1 MNIFHE
7 IKSMIS
13 VRQVAESYGLKVN
26 RNGMACCPF
35 HNDKH
40 PSMKIDSSHYYCF
53 GCGTHGDAI
62 GYVAEMFS
70 LSQYD
75 AAYKIIQDFKL
86 PIETEHKI
94 SDDEKN
100 SYRKLVEQKQYAETV
115 KKRFERWADETID
128 QLKESKHLIEEAKDL
143 IFTKEPG
150 TAVISNGFAYM
161 LHQQE
166 KIEYWLDILCM
177 GDEADKRQLFLMDG
191 KEVKRIAANIK
202 RAGDEIL
209 GRNRKR
215 VG

>member
-1 MNIFHE
+1 MNIFNE
-7 IKSMIS
+7 TKSMIS

-40 PSMKIDSSHYYCF
+40 PSMKTDASHYYCF
-53 GCGTHGDAI
+53 GCGAHGDAI

-75 AAYKIIQDFKL
+75 AACKIIQDFNL
-86 PIETEHKI
+86 PIETKHKI

-100 SYRKLVEQKQYAETV
+100 SYQKLVEQKKYAETV

-128 QLKESKHLIEEAKDL
+128 QLKECKQLIEEAKDL

-177 GDEADKRQLFLMDG
+177 GDEAEKRQLFLMDG
-191 KEVKRIAANIK
+191 KEVRRIAANIK

-209 GRNRKR
+209 GRNRKYA
-215 VG
+215 G

>member
-53 GCGTHGDAI
+53 GCGAHGDAV

-75 AAYKIIQDFKL
+75 AACKIIQDFNL
-86 PIETEHKI
+86 PIEMECKI
-94 SDDEKN
+94 SEDDKN
-100 SYRKLVEQKQYAETV
+100 AFRNLMEQKRYAEIV
-115 KKRFERWADETID
+115 KKKFERWADETID
-128 QLKESKHLIEEAKDL
+128 QLKECKQLIEEAKDL

-177 GDEADKRQLFLMDG
+177 GDESKKRQLFLMDG
-191 KEVKRIAANIK
+191 KEVRRIAANIK
-202 RAGDEIL
+202 RAGDAIL
-209 GRNRKR
+209 GRNRKCA
-215 VG
+215 G

>member
-7 IKSMIS
+7 TKSMIS

-40 PSMKIDSSHYYCF
+40 PSMKTDASHYYCF
-53 GCGTHGDAI
+53 GCGAHGDAI

-75 AAYKIIQDFKL
+75 AACKIIQDFNL
-86 PIETEHKI
+86 PIETKHKI

-100 SYRKLVEQKQYAETV
+100 SYQKLVEQKKYAETV

-128 QLKESKHLIEEAKDL
+128 QLKECKQLIEEAKDL

-177 GDEADKRQLFLMDG
+177 GDEAEKRQLFLMDG
-191 KEVKRIAANIK
+191 KEVRRIAANIK
-202 RAGDEIL
+202 RAGDEIP
-209 GRNRKR
+209 GRNRKYA
-215 VG
+215 G

>member
-1 MNIFHE
+1 
-7 IKSMIS
+7 MIS

-40 PSMKIDSSHYYCF
+40 PSMKTDASHYYCF
-53 GCGTHGDAI
+53 GCGAHGDAI

-75 AAYKIIQDFKL
+75 AACKIIQDFNL
-86 PIETEHKI
+86 PIETKHKI

-100 SYRKLVEQKQYAETV
+100 SYQKLVEQKKYAETV

-128 QLKESKHLIEEAKDL
+128 QLKECKQLIEEAKDL

-177 GDEADKRQLFLMDG
+177 GDEAEKRQLFLMDG
-191 KEVKRIAANIK
+191 KEVRRIAANIK

-209 GRNRKR
+209 GRNRKYA
-215 VG
+215 G

>member
-1 MNIFHE
+1 
-7 IKSMIS
+7 
-13 VRQVAESYGLKVN
+13 
-26 RNGMACCPF
+26 
-35 HNDKH
+35 
-40 PSMKIDSSHYYCF
+40 
-53 GCGTHGDAI
+53 
-62 GYVAEMFS
+62 MFS

-75 AAYKIIQDFKL
+75 AACKIIQDFNL

-100 SYRKLVEQKQYAETV
+100 AYRKLVEQKQYAETV

-128 QLKESKHLIEEAKDL
+128 QLKECKHLIEEAKDL

-177 GDEADKRQLFLMDG
+177 GDEAEKRQLFLMDG
-191 KEVKRIAANIK
+191 KEVMRIAANIN

-209 GRNRKR
+209 GRNRKCA
-215 VG
+215 G

>member
-1 MNIFHE
+1 
-7 IKSMIS
+7 MIS

-40 PSMKIDSSHYYCF
+40 PSMKTDASHYYCF
-53 GCGTHGDAI
+53 GCGAHGDAI

-75 AAYKIIQDFKL
+75 AACKIIQDFNL
-86 PIETEHKI
+86 PIETKHKI

-100 SYRKLVEQKQYAETV
+100 SYQKLVEQKKYAETV

-128 QLKESKHLIEEAKDL
+128 QLKECKQLIEEAKDL

-177 GDEADKRQLFLMDG
+177 GDEAEKRQLFLMDG
-191 KEVKRIAANIK
+191 KEVIC
-202 RAGDEIL
+202 
-209 GRNRKR
+209 
-215 VG
+215 

>member
-26 RNGMACCPF
+26 RNGMDCCPF
-35 HNDKH
+35 HNDKY

-53 GCGTHGDAI
+53 GCGAHGDAV

-75 AAYKIIQDFKL
+75 AACKIIQDFKL
-86 PIETEHKI
+86 PIETKHKI

-100 SYRKLVEQKQYAETV
+100 SYQKLVEQKKYAETV

-128 QLKESKHLIEEAKDL
+128 RLKESKQLIEEAKDL

-177 GDEADKRQLFLMDG
+177 GDEAEKRQLFLMDG
-191 KEVKRIAANIK
+191 KEVRRIAANIK

-209 GRNRKR
+209 GRNRKCA
-215 VG
+215 G

>member
-7 IKSMIS
+7 TKSMIS

-40 PSMKIDSSHYYCF
+40 PSMKTDASHYYCF
-53 GCGTHGDAI
+53 GCGAHGDAI

-75 AAYKIIQDFKL
+75 AACKIIQDFNL
-86 PIETEHKI
+86 PIETKHKI

-100 SYRKLVEQKQYAETV
+100 SYQKLVEQKKYAETV

-128 QLKESKHLIEEAKDL
+128 QLKECKQLIEEAKDL

-177 GDEADKRQLFLMDG
+177 GDEAEKRQLFLMDG
-191 KEVKRIAANIK
+191 KEVRRIAANIK

-209 GRNRKR
+209 GRNRKYA
-215 VG
+215 G

>member
-7 IKSMIS
+7 TKSMIS

-40 PSMKIDSSHYYCF
+40 PSMKTDASHYYCF
-53 GCGTHGDAI
+53 GCGAHGDAI

-75 AAYKIIQDFKL
+75 AACKIIQDFNL
-86 PIETEHKI
+86 PIETKHKI

-100 SYRKLVEQKQYAETV
+100 SYQKLVEQKKYAETV
-115 KKRFERWADETID
+115 MKRFERWADETID
-128 QLKESKHLIEEAKDL
+128 QLKECKQLIEEAKDL

-177 GDEADKRQLFLMDG
+177 GDEAEKRQLFLMDG
-191 KEVKRIAANIK
+191 KEVRRIAANIK

-209 GRNRKR
+209 GRNRKYA
-215 VG
+215 G

>member
-1 MNIFHE
+1 
-7 IKSMIS
+7 
-13 VRQVAESYGLKVN
+13 
-26 RNGMACCPF
+26 
-35 HNDKH
+35 
-40 PSMKIDSSHYYCF
+40 
-53 GCGTHGDAI
+53 
-62 GYVAEMFS
+62 MFS

-75 AAYKIIQDFKL
+75 AACKIIQDFNL

-100 SYRKLVEQKQYAETV
+100 AYRKLVEQKQYAETV

-128 QLKESKHLIEEAKDL
+128 QLKECKHLIEEAKDL

-177 GDEADKRQLFLMDG
+177 GDESEKRQLFLMDG
-191 KEVKRIAANIK
+191 KEVRRIAANIK